1 MSERGCAVVTGGGGA
16 IGRAVA
22 HALAAE
28 GYAIAVLDASSDSAE
43 DSARALE
50 APALAL
56 AVDVRD
62 AAAVDA
68 AVAEADERLGPIAA
82 AVTCAGVI
90 ETEPLLELAPELW
103 QRTLDVNLNGT
114 FFAFQ
119 AAGRRMVAAR
129 TKGALVGISSISARG
144 PRPSNPAY
152 AASKIGVISVVRST
166 AAALAPFGIRVNA
179 VAPGVIDTEMTHHLH
194 EQRAHAAGMT
204 VDASLASMVEK
215 IPLGLVG
222 TPDMVADVVA
232 FLVSD
237 AARYVTGQSLNV
249 CGGIEMD

>member
-22 HALAAE
+22 HALAAA
-28 GYAIAVLDASSDSAE
+28 GYGIAVLDASAE
-43 DSARALE
+43 AAADTVGALE
-50 APALAL
+50 APALAR

-68 AVAEADERLGPIAA
+68 AVLEAEEQLGPIAA

-90 ETEPLLELAPELW
+90 ETEPLLELAPDVW

-114 FFAFQ
+114 FFTFQ
-119 AAGRRMVAAR
+119 AVGRRMVASG

-152 AASKIGVISVVRST
+152 AASKLGVISVVRST
-166 AAALAPFGIRVNA
+166 AAALAASGIRVNA
-179 VAPGVIDTEMTHHLH
+179 VVPGVIDTEMTQHLH
-194 EQRAHAAGMT
+194 AQRAHAAGIT
-204 VDASLASMVEK
+204 VDESLARMVET
-215 IPLGLVG
+215 IPLGVVG
-222 TPDMVADVVA
+222 TPAMVADVVA

-249 CGGIEMD
+249 CGGIEMN

>member
-1 MSERGCAVVTGGGGA
+1 VSERGCAVVTGGGGG
-16 IGRAVA
+16 IGRAVTR
-22 HALAAE
+22 ALARE
-28 GYAIAVLDASSDSAE
+28 GYAIAVLDASEGAAQDA
-43 DSARALE
+43 ARGLE
-50 APALAL
+50 TPALGL

-68 AVAEADERLGPIAA
+68 AVLRAETDLGPIAA
-82 AVTCAGVI
+82 AVTCAGII
-90 ETEPLLELAPELW
+90 ETEPLLELAAETW

-114 FFAFQ
+114 FFTFQ
-119 AAGRRMVAAR
+119 AAGRRMVAAG
-129 TKGALVGISSISARG
+129 TKGSLVGISSISARG

-166 AAALAPFGIRVNA
+166 AAALAPFGIRANTV
-179 VAPGVIDTEMTHHLH
+179 VPGVIDTEMTQHLH
-194 EQRAHAAGMT
+194 EERASVAGIS
-204 VDASLASMVEK
+204 VDASVAAMVEK
-215 IPLGLVG
+215 IPLGFVG
-222 TPDMVADVVA
+222 TPAMVADVVA

>member
-22 HALAAE
+22 HALAAA
-28 GYAIAVLDASSDSAE
+28 GYAVAVLDASADAAE
-43 DSARALE
+43 DTAGALD
-50 APALAL
+50 APAHAF

-62 AAAVDA
+62 ADAVDA
-68 AVAEADERLGPIAA
+68 AVAEAEQRLGAIAA

-90 ETEPLLELAPELW
+90 ETEPLLELAPDVW

-114 FFAFQ
+114 FFTFQ
-119 AAGRRMVAAR
+119 AAGRRMVAAG

-166 AAALAPFGIRVNA
+166 AAALAPSGIRVNA
-179 VAPGVIDTEMTHHLH
+179 VVPGVIDTEMTRHLH
-194 EQRAHAAGMT
+194 EERARAAGIT
-204 VDASLASMVEK
+204 VDESLAAMVEK